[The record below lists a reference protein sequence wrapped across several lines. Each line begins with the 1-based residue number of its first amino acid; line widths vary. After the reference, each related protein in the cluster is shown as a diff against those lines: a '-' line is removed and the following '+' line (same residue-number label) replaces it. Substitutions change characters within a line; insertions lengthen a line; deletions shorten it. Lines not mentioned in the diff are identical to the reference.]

1 MIKCDESKPYI
12 FISYS
17 HRDSDKVYEIIQKL
31 NDCGYNVWYDGG
43 IDPGTEW
50 DQNIASHV
58 KGCSYFIAFVSQGY
72 IGSENCKDELNYA
85 RDLDKERLLVYL
97 EDVALPDGL
106 AMRMNRMQAIWWNK
120 YADSNKDEAYEK
132 LFSSQGI
139 DKAKIRDVNVMQTPV
154 MQTPVMQAPVIQPHI
169 MTQPVMQAP
178 VMQPMVQQPVMP
190 MPMMNANGKKKTTLW
205 PWIVGIVVCTA
216 LIVGLVLFLVIG
228 KNDDGEKDDN
238 TKDYGQENEEIAKD
252 YENRE
257 FEWYLK
263 EAEAGDE
270 IAMIYLAECYYYGI
284 WGAQTDGSKAFK
296 WYSKAV
302 KGEDLEGRA
311 NCGLGNCYY
320 YGIGTEIDYE
330 IAVTYYQ
337 KAAEK
342 ENPDALL
349 NLGHMY
355 EFGDGVDRDYEKALL
370 YYEKSANAGNVIA
383 MYNMGGMYYEGIG
396 VQQDYEKA
404 MSYYEMAAFED
415 DSFAMNTLGYMYETG
430 QGTEVDYEVAL
441 TYYEE
446 AASLGNYEGMYNAG
460 RMYYEGLGT
469 DMDIDKA
476 IEYLQKAADA
486 GIQEA
491 IAMLDE
497 IS

>member
-17 HRDSDKVYEIIQKL
+17 HKDSDKVYEIIQKL
-31 NDCGYNVWYDGG
+31 NDSGYNVWYDGG

-58 KGCSYFIAFVSQGY
+58 KGCSYFVAFISQGY
-72 IGSENCKDELNYA
+72 ISSENCKDELNYA

-106 AMRMNRMQAIWWNK
+106 AMRMNRMQAIWWNR
-120 YADSNKDEAYEK
+120 YTHSNMDEAFEK

-154 MQTPVMQAPVIQPHI
+154 MQPHIMQQPVVQPHI
-169 MTQPVMQAP
+169 MQQPVMQP
-178 VMQPMVQQPVMP
+178 YIVQQP
-190 MPMMNANGKKKTTLW
+190 MMNTNDKKKATLW
-205 PWIVGIVVCTA
+205 PWIVGIVVCVA
-216 LIVGLVLFLVIG
+216 LIVGLILFLVLG
-228 KNDDGEKDDN
+228 KNDDKEKDDN

-284 WGAQTDGSKAFK
+284 WGAKEDGYKAYK

-320 YGIGTEIDYE
+320 FGIGTEVDYE
-330 IAVTYYQ
+330 VAVKYYQ
-337 KAAEK
+337 KAVEM
-342 ENPDALL
+342 ENPDAQL

-355 EFGDGVDRDYEKALL
+355 EFGDGVDRDYEKAIL

-383 MYNMGGMYYEGIG
+383 MYNLGSMYYEGIG
-396 VQQDYEKA
+396 VEQDYKKA
-404 MSYYEMAAFED
+404 MSYYEMAAFEA

-469 DMDIDKA
+469 ERDRDKA

-486 GIQEA
+486 YGLRTGTRNIIHERYGR
-491 IAMLDE
+491 LV
-497 IS
+497 